1 MKILITE
8 SQVKNLKINLNE
20 QAIVSGLIKLL
31 GRTKLGSKIAS
42 KVANL
47 IMGGERV
54 VAKTAAKGLGN
65 PNNYKTI
72 NNRGFVIA
80 DNGAIISIDAINSM
94 VDDIAYGRVSVD
106 QALSNFPKKLKD
118 GTDFKEFF
126 YNIPKKEPIVKK
138 VRVMSNPDVEK
149 LLGPVGKDF
158 KRKYANT
165 SWYQPL
171 SRKTH
176 SGWKIHVYADNID
189 EVAYLYER
197 LLPVARKYEAGFK
210 LAGGLNL
217 DEQFK
222 STIQIGKGVTIY
234 IAPST
239 IKRNMVNSLVND
251 IGSAIGPY
259 KSGGNIHGDK
269 MITKNIAYRYEFSKP
284 VDSTIGVDSDT
295 YNELYRSNSQ
305 SAEYNIPGNPDIFK

>member
-42 KVANL
+42 KVADL

-126 YNIPKKEPIVKK
+126 ANIPKKQSAIVT
-138 VRVMSNPDVEK
+138 SSGIEK
-149 LLGPVGKDF
+149 LIGNVGKEF
-158 KRKYANT
+158 MEKHRN
-165 SWYQPL
+165 SGWVQPR
-171 SRKTH
+171 SVKGNM
-176 SGWKIHVYADNID
+176 SGWKIHVYADTLP
-189 EVAYLYER
+189 EASYLYEK
-197 LLPVARKYEAGFK
+197 LLPVVDKYGAGFK
-210 LAGGLNL
+210 IGGGNMLQQLSSNVN
-217 DEQFK
+217 QR
-222 STIQIGKGVTIY
+222 GKGITIY
-234 IAPST
+234 VPSST
-239 IKRNMVNSLVND
+239 FEKNMVGDLFID
-251 IGSAIGPY
+251 IKTVVAKYEKTGKIV
-259 KSGGNIHGDK
+259 GDK
-269 MITKNIAYRYEFSKP
+269 MVTPNIGYRYEFSQP
-284 VDSTIGVDSDT
+284 VNPKKGVDMAT
-295 YNELYRSNSQ
+295 YQKLYDANRGDGG
-305 SAEYNIPGNPDIFK
+305 YNIPNNPDIFK